1 MALHR
6 KLRALSPRAR
16 QRPPGGRRF
25 RRCTNAILAYPATPA
40 SSKRVSDG
48 ALGTHARTRRAPRG
62 GRAPLRPL
70 GSLSPR
76 LLTIHDRG
84 QAGRVGEDRS
94 LYWGRTR
101 FDFPCTP
108 AKTTSTFAG
117 VVPLFVPLCQVLTT
131 SRNESPA
138 L

>member
-6 KLRALSPRAR
+6 TLRALSPRAR

-40 SSKRVSDG
+40 SSKRVLDG

-62 GRAPLRPL
+62 GRAPLRPRKPI
-70 GSLSPR
+70 SPVAHHPR
-76 LLTIHDRG
+76 PG

-117 VVPLFVPLCQVLTT
+117 VVPLFLPLCQVLTT